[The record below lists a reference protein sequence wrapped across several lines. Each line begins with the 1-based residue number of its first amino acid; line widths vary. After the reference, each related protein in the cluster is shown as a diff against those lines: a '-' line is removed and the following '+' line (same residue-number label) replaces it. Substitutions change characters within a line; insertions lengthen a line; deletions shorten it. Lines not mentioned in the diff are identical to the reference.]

1 MLNLLRNENM
11 KIYRRAR
18 TWIMLAILIIIT
30 ILSSGLM
37 AHYSPDLTNNNWR
50 VEEQQSLQMNQ
61 QMMSTKDL
69 PATIR
74 ENVQRAVQISEYR
87 LENNIP
93 PESSSMWGAANQLIV
108 NLMQLVTI
116 FVVIIA
122 GDIVA
127 NEFSSGTIK
136 LLVIRPISRTKLLL
150 SKYVATMSFGLTTLA
165 LLFIVT
171 SLSVGI
177 FYGFE
182 GSALPHLYLSNG
194 VVKEMNMAVYI
205 WNTIGY
211 HSISIIMVAT
221 LAFMISTIFR
231 SSSMAI
237 GISIFTFL
245 ISQILVPLLARFEW
259 MKYYLFTNVDLTQH
273 LEGLPIIEGMTLGF
287 SISVILIY
295 FVIMNAISWL
305 VFNKRD
311 IAV

>member
-11 KIYRRAR
+11 KIYRRVR

-30 ILSSGLM
+30 IFSSGVM

-50 VEEQQSLQMNQ
+50 AEEQQSLQMNQ
-61 QMMSTKDL
+61 QTVNAKGL
-69 PATIR
+69 PDTVR
-74 ENVQRAVQISEYR
+74 ENVQRAIEISKYR
-87 LENNIP
+87 LANNIP
-93 PESSSMWGAANQLIV
+93 PESSSMWGAANLLIV
-108 NLMQLVTI
+108 NVMQLVTI

-136 LLVIRPISRTKLLL
+136 LLAIRPISRTKLLL
-150 SKYVATMSFGLTTLA
+150 SKYIATMLFGLTTLA
-165 LLFIVT
+165 ILFIVT
-171 SLSVGI
+171 CLSVGS

-182 GSALPHLYLSNG
+182 GSAIPHLYVSDG
-194 VVKEMNMAVYI
+194 IVKEMNMAIYI

-245 ISQILVPLLARFEW
+245 ISQILVPFLARFEW

-273 LEGLPIIEGMTLGF
+273 LNGMPIIEGTTIGF
-287 SISVILIY
+287 SITIILIY
-295 FVIMNAISWL
+295 FVTMNAVSWL

>member
-1 MLNLLRNENM
+1 MFNLLRNENM

-18 TWIMLAILIIIT
+18 TWIMLAILIGIT

-37 AHYSPDLTNNNWR
+37 AHYSPNLSNNDWR

-61 QMMSTKDL
+61 QMMNDKDL
-69 PATIR
+69 PAQVR
-74 ENVQRAVQISEYR
+74 ENLQRAVQTSEYR
-87 LENNIP
+87 LANNIP
-93 PESSSMWGAANQLIV
+93 PESTSMWGAANQLIV

-127 NEFSSGTIK
+127 NEFSTGTIK
-136 LLVIRPISRTKLLL
+136 LLAIRPISRTKLLL
-150 SKYVATMSFGLTTLA
+150 SKYVATMAFGLTTLA

-171 SLSVGI
+171 CLSVGI

-182 GSALPHLYLSNG
+182 GSAIPHLYL
-194 VVKEMNMAVYI
+194 VDHAVKEMNMVFYI

-287 SISVILIY
+287 SISIILIY
-295 FVIMNAISWL
+295 FIIMNAVSWL

>member
-18 TWIMLAILIIIT
+18 TWIMLAILIAIT

-37 AHYSPDLTNNNWR
+37 AHYSPDLSNSNWR
-50 VEEQQSLQMNQ
+50 ADEQQSLQMNQ
-61 QMMSTKDL
+61 QTVNAKGIPDSV
-69 PATIR
+69 R
-74 ENVQRAVQISEYR
+74 ESLMHAIQISEYR
-87 LENNIP
+87 LENNVA
-93 PESSSMWGAANQLIV
+93 PESASMWGASNQLIV

-127 NEFSSGTIK
+127 NEFSTGTIK
-136 LLVIRPISRTKLLL
+136 LLAIRPISRTKLLL
-150 SKYVATMSFGLTTLA
+150 GKYFATMLFGLTTLA

-171 SLSVGI
+171 CLTVGI

-182 GSALPHLYLSNG
+182 GSSIPHLYVSDG
-194 VVKEMNMAVYI
+194 EVKEMNMALYI
-205 WNTIGY
+205 WTTIGY

-237 GISIFTFL
+237 GLSIFTFL
-245 ISQILVPLLARFEW
+245 ISQILVPLLSRFEW

-273 LEGLPIIEGMTLGF
+273 LEGIPIIEGTTLGF
-287 SISVILIY
+287 SISIILIY
-295 FVIMNAISWL
+295 FIIMNVVSWL